1 VYSAIQSSR
10 LYEQIIEQIQGRIME
25 GKVRPGDKL
34 PSERELAEQFGV
46 SRTAVREAVK
56 AMREKGLLEVQ
67 PGRGTFV
74 TDLTGGTTEVMRD
87 SLSLI
92 VKISLGNDLGKLVQ
106 VRTLLEPGIAALA
119 AEMATPLDL
128 ETMQQAV
135 NVMDTAMTRTDAY
148 VEADLA
154 FHLALARATQNPLI
168 PVLIDPIVDLL
179 REQRK
184 RIFLVEGG
192 PERGQYHHKQ
202 ILAAIRRGDATAA
215 SQAMCAHLEQVR
227 QDSSV
232 APGLD

>member
-135 NVMDTAMTRTDAY
+135 NVMDTAMTSTDAY

-202 ILAAIRRGDATAA
+202 ILAAIRRGDAATA